1 MISHKKHT
9 SIMFCPTA
17 NGLFCI
23 DPVTSQMNHKLIS
36 KTNYLFS
43 KYDKNLD
50 ANRNWKFNRAENLT
64 RVQFFDLQVTW
75 I

>member
-50 ANRNWKFNRAENLT
+50 ANRN
-64 RVQFFDLQVTW
+64 
-75 I
+75 